1 MPKYIVNGK
10 TYNIPD
16 GKVAGFESRYPNAT
30 VEYHNEGKTY
40 QIPLSKRNGF
50 LKHFPNASYN
60 ATSEQPEKDAAHTV
74 ETGTQEVEA
83 PAVTTGE
90 TPAVGE
96 TPITEQDK
104 IRFSAGLDQI
114 GRRTRQS
121 MDDFNERMDSMREY
135 NEGSKLGFGKTVDG
149 KMQFNPQS
157 GRMEKTY
164 ITPLGNR
171 YTSKGLADMESF
183 QYRQAADM
191 SVSAQIRRAKQRLAT
206 IDQQLNERGRALMEE
221 HEKNKSTGFSAFMKM
236 AGDAM
241 ASGHMGGAMPENP
254 EDYDE
259 FKNDDEYNALRVARR
274 ELEKQIRQME
284 NYSEEQ
290 QEGQHVGHLFR
301 NMGQQLFNPDSWDF
315 GQGVVKDAS
324 TMLSLKS
331 KMDRGEE
338 LSDAEQDALYER
350 YMTDVVMGDYQT
362 GTWSKLGDIAGTSVS
377 FMKDFMF
384 TGGGFSSIKLGSK
397 LPSFV
402 AKKAASNLS
411 IDFAKSKGLRLAEDG
426 LFSMVRSGGKTAL
439 ADLVKEQGRLGVAK
453 IMATRALGVT
463 ADELLIRAPFMSATV
478 HGANLSADIIDTKLG
493 RVAVDEENGE
503 LSFVDDNSWSEA
515 AWQATADRVI
525 ENYSEMFGAHIPGM
539 VDVSK
544 AFGLRNMTAALLRYT
559 RPGAGTVFSK
569 SAEFLSRLGINGYFG
584 EVGEE
589 YYGQAWRTMLDLD
602 SSKDSNGKNLLMSPD
617 FHWDIWGGMLFSI
630 GLTGATTTAGMY
642 GVQKVGNG
650 VMGAAYLHRRHQ
662 LNKADARCSEVL
674 TPEEWEG
681 IRLSI
686 DNSDN
691 SDIVPLARYYAND
704 RSLTDEQRSAV
715 MGYIERLLVMRGHNF
730 AELMAQRTGE
740 HGGVQDDQVS
750 QSYMDGYNMTS
761 SQEMNDAKNMMEY
774 QRERLYGLLGDEF
787 ISRCDDDPIGVLH
800 EMMSGDD
807 MDKLD
812 VDAVIDYI
820 NAKQVYD
827 GMIQRVRDD
836 IDGMISQ
843 SDAMI
848 DSRTNRQS
856 GMIHHA
862 TMKQDDRDVYVVSG
876 RVVMYPDGTVVDLDA
891 SDESVIIRDAVSRK
905 LEQVSPKSILHVDGA
920 VDPKEEKDNA
930 AFNIRQQ
937 MAQQA
942 ADKADGVATFNP
954 GDTYTITADDGEIQ
968 VQVVANDEGVV
979 DNGDGTVNVSDGVNI
994 FPLAKE
1000 TIQQQVK
1007 AAQLARV
1014 AQFEEQRAAENEAY
1028 QQAVGGDEGS
1038 TGGDNMAVNGD
1049 NATQS
1054 SGSEDLTIPAM
1065 QRIPKDEKGNPL
1077 YEQTDSDTAWD
1088 AIVEQADGD
1097 ETMAQSVADGM
1108 VADKEAVLNK
1118 LEKAKSKG
1126 GSTVAEKIASEK
1138 ERKAAIDAAQH
1149 ELNIWKQIAG
1159 TANRR
1164 KMEAEEERRRIA
1176 DEAEAIRKAE
1186 EELLRAEREEKERIE
1201 REALNGVPDMVDDT
1215 PQDARA
1221 RGYRRV
1227 SGHRIDRQNTLQAV
1241 QGKEVAVRFSD
1252 DVIANGRVA
1261 VIDAYQLQPSHIKG
1275 VRNPLHFID
1284 EAQPKERNDE
1294 ASVLSARKIAGN
1306 VRPEEIT
1313 SSVTAYT
1320 GAPTVNA
1327 RGEAIQGNNRS
1338 DALRQMWESHQEQ
1351 AAKYKQYLIDH
1362 AEDFGLNADDV
1373 AAMERPVLVNMLD
1386 VDDAGAITLGQ
1397 FVAQD
1402 TESGGTERIK
1412 PKNAL
1417 QRMGNDMRSFARLL
1431 LKSADDETSFA
1442 GLVDN
1447 NGVEVL
1453 KWMSQRG
1460 YITPTQYKS
1469 AFDSNGNLTAEA
1481 KNDLRGI
1488 MYQSIFK
1495 GGSTRLEEMFNA
1507 MPAKAQ
1513 KAILATAFRD
1523 FDSPAEERMIEE
1535 IQNSIRA
1542 YYMLS
1547 QSADFV
1553 KAKTFKDA
1561 RLAVEAWKIQYQID
1575 DVTGESYL
1583 PAENF
1588 SNFALLLATMYK
1600 GENQSIIQGTFNK
1613 LYDLIQGT
1621 QEPTLFEQPDNT
1633 PRTLEQAIKETL
1645 NITYDGQRRSNVLAG
1660 NSPAS
1665 QRWQQGSTGDAATGE
1680 RVESGDRTADSEGI
1694 IEGYS
1699 RGIRIEQEN
1708 RGNQGEETQ
1717 IPQTEEVIGRSLSA
1731 DEAHDFIA
1739 DMELIADVA
1748 PKIDLTIENW
1758 DALFGESGIVNTPIG
1773 EVKMGENQ
1781 FAKLM
1786 RQGRD
1791 GKLGMIKPT
1800 LENPHAI
1807 VEEASE
1813 AKDGDTTERASS
1825 YIFIRS
1831 FKKADGSRF
1840 YYFTSITVSKDG
1852 REVVVSSQE
1861 KSRNKILR
1869 LLQEGSVIWR
1879 TPKDATTSS
1888 AERQGLDYEQPNEAE
1903 TATKGS
1909 GITPQ
1914 ITSSD
1919 SKDTTNSPTTNEL
1932 GEKNDVPSVQ
1942 EQVQAAE
1949 AEVNTNPTD
1958 GQKEAGNYKKGHVRI
1973 DGFDVSIEQP
1983 KGSVRRG
1990 TDADGK
1996 QWSVTMSNTYGYI
2009 RGTEGVDGDHI
2020 DVFFSDDPSQG
2031 DVFVVDQV
2039 NRDGSFDEHKVMYGF
2054 PDIES
2059 ARKAYLS
2066 NYEEGWQGLGAITPV
2081 SKEEFKKWIDSSHR
2095 KTKPFAEY
2103 KSVKTTEGQNAP
2115 ADKDLRRKL
2124 ADFNVGDVVRDYYNQ
2139 KLYRIKKHS
2148 KNGVSTIAELDAD
2161 GNEVG
2166 TTTMNTYNNSRY
2178 SLAEA
2183 HVKAET
2189 PTISQDSEQVSDQDN
2204 APYTIAP
2211 AQYTTKKGKVLDMH
2225 LVTFGRELSKEEIRA
2240 GKELAK
2246 ESHGWWDREKAGFM
2260 MRDEESAKALA
2271 EALSNEEAVQDAQPI
2286 SVGDITAASNEYAV
2300 IEKPETWVGK
2310 TFYTNGMQLKCTDVS
2325 NGYATFDNLTTFM
2338 GMGFDVHTVQ
2348 NYMRSGEWA
2357 VVSSKTNETDHKQ
2370 ENKQEKK
2377 SETKDVQPQQ
2387 EEKKANSKWV
2397 NDEDAERFEE
2407 LRKRLKAKFRGQMNM
2422 GVDPEIFAIGVEMSY
2437 LMLKKGAR
2445 KFGEFANNLIEALGD
2460 EVRPYIKA
2468 FYNGARDLP
2477 EMSEYEKDMTPYD
2490 EVRAFDV
2497 MNFDK
2502 QGAKDVFA
2510 TAEHVV
2516 REQAAEREAKEATN
2530 KLKRKR
2536 NARRKETEQIGD
2548 VELVASSLPEDQEI
2562 LRASRNNSGKKGSP
2576 VQGDLF
2582 GDSSSEQ
2589 NRSEQD
2595 KPSHR
2600 FFLKYVGDTI
2610 QLRRYTMMPNGMP
2623 IEDARTV
2630 ASANSEREMLDIINN
2645 PANRFGNEIDD
2656 VRRDLVA
2663 AIEEKVRSSA
2673 ANMQG
2678 KEAVNKE
2685 EGVTLHRRTKAEGA
2699 FSDEVAK
2706 RMKAALTSGE
2716 KPFRSIVDLR
2726 KLAIEC
2732 GMAVDSEG
2740 RDDILIQ
2747 ELVEDGLAKVGREIA
2762 GKARRSAVFKR
2773 GSSFFPKDVF
2783 EQICRLYEMQ
2793 PTIGQRS
2800 SNRIK
2805 MQQYSTPLPMGFVAD
2820 MFVDERGKIAGDEMI
2835 LEPTAGNGLLVY
2847 AVPSAKIHVN
2857 ELDEVRYENLSLGGY
2872 REVSKQDATLPFDG
2886 GRRYAGVISNP
2897 PFGRADAKMYDGTE
2911 ISSLEAQIAL
2921 NALESMKDNGRAAII
2936 VGGNMEYQPNGAIK
2950 GADRSFYSYLYDHY
2964 NVKGVVDMDGSLY
2977 RKQGTT
2983 YPTRM
2988 ILIEGRRSDEE
2999 RAQERVY
3006 PPVRDKAVRKAMSFD
3021 ELYDIV
3027 NGLLNSNEK
3036 TNGTA
3041 VLRREQGLGSDSESR
3056 PGNRDNRSD
3065 HQQPQTNDRER
3076 GGLERGGS
3084 VVQGGLQQGQP
3095 SVLGERGRDSG
3106 TGRTGRGAYEGRRG
3120 DERNA
3125 GRGVLAQDD
3134 KRVGNGTPGRSG
3146 VGLTSGTSSTANED
3160 GRDSGVSSG
3169 GSRSSNVSQP
3179 SSGSNV
3185 TIERRR
3191 TLTDEK
3197 TLYRPHSK
3205 AFSLESV
3212 APAAMTDAMDDALKR
3227 IEDEVGDIDG
3237 FVQQELGYDSVES
3250 LHNALAAEQVDSV
3263 AMAIYQMKRGEA
3275 MIIGD
3280 QTGVGKGRQMAALIR
3295 WAVRQGKKPVF
3306 ITQKADL
3313 FSDLYRDLVDIGSG
3327 ELRPFIFN
3335 SDGDIKDSKNQT
3347 VYKPLSNERMRSV
3360 LRGDALPDGY
3370 DFVVLTYSQLN
3381 KGDDISRREAE
3392 ELAKKSGKRVQKK
3405 KKDKEGVVVSP
3416 KNEFLRR
3423 LAKDNFILLDE
3434 SHTAAG
3440 DGNTGSYLQSI
3451 TRIVKAATFASATFA
3466 KRPDTMPLYAIRTAM
3481 SKANV
3486 ESSKLIQIIE
3496 KGGVTLQE
3504 IMSRALSAVG
3514 QMVRRERD
3522 MSDVRTDWKTVDD
3535 AEIVE
3540 RAKRNYDKTVK
3551 AFNAIIRFQKE
3562 FVDPYIEMISESM
3575 AAQMKSASKTRG
3587 TDKLGLN
3594 NVPFASKA
3602 YNYTKQLLLA
3612 LKVDAIVDEVDRE
3625 IKAGRH
3631 PVIALESTMESVLD
3645 GYNPGEVLD
3654 NATFGASLMKGLE
3667 GTLTYTV
3674 KDEKNKEVKHVIPL
3688 ESLPAQAAQA
3698 YEEVK
3703 QLIRES
3709 TGEVF
3714 VSPIDE
3720 IVMKLNAKGYSVG
3733 ELTGRD
3739 KYVSMEDGRAVVRK
3753 RADKDKKRMTM
3764 DFNSG
3769 KTDVLILNKSASTG
3783 ISLHASKRFSDQRQ
3797 RTMVMA
3803 QPLSDI
3809 NDYMQMIGRIDR
3821 TGQVH
3826 RGYYINLGLPVPAEN
3841 RFMMMLSTKLKSL
3854 NANTTTSQDS
3864 SQNDVDAPDLLN
3876 KYGSQVI
3883 VEYLRDH
3890 PGMHEKMGSP
3900 LNLKENQN
3908 LEDYVPQEDDA
3919 RKVTGYVALLSV
3931 KEQEEFYAEVVE
3943 RYNTLINYLNE
3954 TDNNDLKISVMPL
3967 RAKTVSRK
3975 VASKGN
3981 ESNGL
3986 NPFAQDSY
3994 VEQVEMDVLRK
4005 PYKMDEV
4012 KKLFDQLNKGMR
4024 PAEFIDSVVQKL
4036 HDETQA
4042 KIAAEDERFEQEI
4055 AGLEHEVEL
4064 RTEKI
4069 RQQKKLSDEDKAKA
4083 VDEER
4088 AKLIE
4093 RMNRAHARNLE
4104 TINGNESKV
4113 QSALNRFSIGK
4124 SYLIP
4129 DVMGT
4134 ELFTCS
4140 SPGILVGF
4148 KLKDNGIT
4156 PSTSFAV
4163 FAVLDGRRRIE
4174 VKLGDTKS
4182 LDTIYKHTVQNYD
4195 RAQMVNPSNWDSQI
4209 PQTTRTGGYILTGN
4223 IIQAFS
4229 DSQGKEGG
4237 FAGKLVSYTDV
4248 DGNIHDGIL
4257 MPQSWTPKMMKNAGV
4272 PINARQAA
4280 IERGDVLTSIDNG
4293 VRLERPNR
4301 WSSYYVLSVPK
4312 SKKQGGAYYLNDEL
4326 LSLVDRDG
4334 FQQRGNVMR
4343 AHIDGKDNLKR
4354 VLDLLSQMGVRVD
4367 DASDT
4372 DVNGENDEDLMFREG
4387 DESDSIEAVNRRFNK
4402 RLDELIKDPN
4412 QSNRILHL
4420 GTPGQ
4425 FLTDG
4430 GISNVE
4436 ILLDFDKLVRK
4447 SREEYRNNHPFDI
4460 SDVKDLPV
4468 YINDPIA
4475 VFDNTNGMDSGR
4487 VILTEMEKD
4496 GRNFIVAVRAT
4507 EQKRKGGFV
4516 LEVNEI
4522 TTIYPKEEKGI
4533 VKWMIDGNATNI
4545 NKQKALRFIEALQPH
4560 VGTTITS
4567 EELSDAAKVVES
4579 FENPR
4584 VDDKKIFDGEEDDEH
4599 LYRIVDD
4606 KSTVERLEAEPKMKA
4621 YRAMQV
4627 IDGRLYSPMAAK
4639 VDGKLSS
4646 DNPFDTWTEAEET
4659 TFDFTPEQ
4667 IAAMEKLDKSDK
4679 TGEVEIIK
4687 GKLRYRKD
4695 SKTGRGTLQFHL
4707 VKGDGTDLWA
4717 AYNPY
4722 IHSSLMMLNDQ
4733 FTSAYKRPNIVVVEV
4748 EIPESELTSGY
4759 RAKLAKDAVGMAE
4772 WKAGPVAGQL
4782 PSDMG
4787 RKVML
4792 SRWSKVKRIVPY
4804 SEVADHVAA
4813 VLSTAEQ
4820 KKGNKLRLPIDSF
4833 HPELR
4838 KELEKRGFEFEYG
4851 LYTKG
4856 KTDKKGNYIKA
4867 WDERSEEEKQKE
4879 YKGATYMD
4887 DAAIEQLNE
4896 EFKGKWMRR
4905 EGDGPIDDDSL
4916 AYENDP
4922 ISKVLGKSRFSRKQ
4936 RKAFAERERSRMVDT
4951 VKRLAEKLHLDN
4963 VEIVT
4968 DVSTLDGNKQRA
4980 KGFYNRKTGKITIV
4994 IPNNMNTFDV
5004 EQTMLHEAVAHYGLR
5019 KLFGEHFDTFLDNVF
5034 ENADYDVHRRIVSL
5048 STKYGWDFRKATE
5061 EYLAS
5066 LAENTE
5072 FEHTHASWW
5081 GQIKQLFLQMLHK
5094 IGFEDFTGVTLS
5106 DNELRYILWRS
5117 YENLKDPGK
5126 YRSIFSEAADV
5137 AKQYELGVGNYADTP
5152 SGSHSVADI
5161 DDDVFFRA
5169 GDPEMHERVL
5179 ARDRY
5184 EQRVNSGMFQ
5194 SREALQ
5200 DSMLALK
5207 EAMQAIVGKKID
5219 IEDVDGFENAYLGEN
5234 RLSSVNKAEADAF
5247 AHTLFKS
5254 MLDEV
5259 AKLARTEDE
5268 REELT
5273 DYMMAKHGLERNAYM
5288 RNEAINNGATDA
5300 DQTDYAGLTA
5310 LTGMD
5315 DVADA
5320 EAEADRMVADYEQA
5334 HYTGELWKRVN
5345 AVSKAILQKSYDCG
5359 MMSRETFDRISGMYE
5374 FYIPLRGFDEKTSAE
5389 AYAYLTNKH
5398 SAFNA
5403 PIKTARGRKS
5413 KADDPFAYLQSM
5425 AEGAIM
5431 QGNRN
5436 MLVKQRFLNFVLNHP
5451 SDLVSVSE
5459 IWLAYDAVTDEWKP
5473 VFPDNIESTDTPKEV
5488 EQKMQDFEE
5497 RMKAL
5502 KQQNPDQYK
5511 RGKDA
5516 VGIPYRVVDNQD
5528 LRQHQVVVRR
5538 GGRDYVITING
5549 NPRLAQALK
5558 GQTNPDNDM
5567 SGAIGAILR
5576 AGENINR
5583 QLSAFYTT
5591 RNPDFVVSNFI
5602 RDMLYANSMVWVK
5615 ESPNYA
5621 LRFHRNC
5628 SMLNPAAM
5636 KILLSKYRKG
5646 TLDMSNKT
5654 EAMFHQFMMNGGE
5667 TGYANLRDIEQH
5679 KNDIRK
5685 ELKRAN
5691 GKLKLSR
5698 ALSLLDEKF
5707 DELNRAVENCAR
5719 FAAFVTSREM
5729 GRSID
5734 RSIYDAKEISV
5745 NFNKKGSGA
5754 KFLNKTGQTKLGN
5767 SIAFVSGLGRSGY
5780 VFWNAAIQGTTNFG
5794 RQMKRHPAKAFTA
5807 AAVMFIMGALVASL
5821 GGDDDDDD
5829 DKNAYYNLPE
5839 WVRRSN
5845 ILFRAGDSWI
5855 SIPLPV
5861 EYRAF
5866 YGMGELMTSVFSGKE
5881 HLTGGEIAEAI
5892 LGQATQVLPID
5903 FLDGG
5908 GGWNAFIPSVGK
5920 PFSEAY
5926 IFKKSWTGMPIYKDT
5941 PYNQEMPEWTKAY
5954 SSANKHIVNLAAL
5967 LNETTGGDPYAK
5979 GAIDFNP
5986 AKIEYMLNG
5995 YFSGVFKTID
6005 KLTKTAETIAG
6016 EREYDPRS
6024 ILLWNRLVK
6033 AGDERTE
6040 YRAVNKEYF
6049 RLKEEH
6055 DRLKNRLRHYEE
6067 DTDNGI
6073 FDYAEKIDFLYNSP
6087 EYERYEIFEDYRKD
6101 IDALYDEMQETVDD
6115 EERKEI
6121 EAELNELKK
6130 EMIDEVNKTRK
6141 RK

>member
-1 MPKYIVNGK
+1 MSDDRISKNLHLVYSTLKSEGYTDIGDEQDFIKKMQDEQNRL
-10 TYNIPD
+10 
-16 GKVAGFESRYPNAT
+16 KV
-30 VEYHNEGKTY
+30 
-40 QIPLSKRNGF
+40 
-50 LKHFPNASYN
+50 YN
-60 ATSEQPEKDAAHTV
+60 ALKGAGYSDIGSDFKSFSGMIYSVPQTKPQASEEPAASPQSYPTTIQTNVVEPVVQTSAQAPITNGQARPNSAYNAESENIVDENTRVYTSSVDVKSVNRKQV
-74 ETGTQEVEA
+74 SSMTQQIDDLLTQKRGEA
-83 PAVTTGE
+83 TGE
-90 TPAVGE
+90 RIERIQKAS
-96 TPITEQDK
+96 DK
-104 IRFSAGLDQI
+104 
-114 GRRTRQS
+114 
-121 MDDFNERMDSMREY
+121 
-135 NEGSKLGFGKTVDG
+135 GFGA
-149 KMQFNPQS
+149 S
-157 GRMEKTY
+157 IME
-164 ITPLGNR
+164 
-171 YTSKGLADMESF
+171 
-183 QYRQAADM
+183 
-191 SVSAQIRRAKQRLAT
+191 
-206 IDQQLNERGRALMEE
+206 
-221 HEKNKSTGFSAFMKM
+221 
-236 AGDAM
+236 AM
-241 ASGHMGGAMPENP
+241 ASTAGAADPNDMQAMIRMKSKYGNEDTPETV
-254 EDYDE
+254 E
-259 FKNDDEYNALRVARR
+259 RG
-274 ELEKQIRQME
+274 KQIRQLETAQRSMRDAQRIINE
-284 NYSEEQ
+284 ADHNA
-290 QEGQHVGHLFR
+290 QEGTFGKWLESSFAGGAAR
-301 NMGQQLFNPDSWDF
+301 GF
-315 GQGVVKDAS
+315 GQKLFDADTWDMGVSDLGDNLDLMNA
-324 TMLSLKS
+324 LK
-331 KMDRGEE
+331 KADNGEQ
-338 LSDAEQDALYER
+338 LSDAEQILLDAKAVELATNAYFGSYVGR
-350 YMTDVVMGDYQT
+350 GY
-362 GTWSKLGDIAGTSVS
+362 KAG
-377 FMKDFMF
+377 
-384 TGGGFSSIKLGSK
+384 
-397 LPSFV
+397 
-402 AKKAASNLS
+402 
-411 IDFAKSKGLRLAEDG
+411 
-426 LFSMVRSGGKTAL
+426 
-439 ADLVKEQGRLGVAK
+439 
-453 IMATRALGVT
+453 GVT
-463 ADELLIRAPFMSATV
+463 AESIPFMIEMCINPASAAGKGATSMLTRYALKRFGKQVVKNNAKKYAAAKVGARVVGDLAGSATMA
-478 HGANLSADIIDTKLG
+478 GTTGSI
-493 RVAVDEENGE
+493 RVAAGTVERMNGDVQADTDEETGE
-503 LSFVDDNSWSEA
+503 TIYGGHTEGDSFGKALGKSFAS
-515 AWQATADRVI
+515 TTI
-525 ENYSEMFGAHIPGM
+525 ENYSEMVGEYFSPITSAAGKYISKGMNSIGLKGVNDFIENVAASDVARVVGDFEKHAKWNGVFGEYAEEVAGNMMNALVVGDMTMDTAEGTGVFNLDQNIDTFLG
-539 VDVSK
+539 VSLMGGFMSGVKTLGYRTPKYRARK
-544 AFGLRNMTAALLRYT
+544 AMTAAEDAAAAKFT
-559 RPGAGTVFSK
+559 DSVEWGAIRNTIAFGNDEEVAAK
-569 SAEFLSRLGINGYFG
+569 VAE
-584 EVGEE
+584 VV
-589 YYGQAWRTMLDLD
+589 
-602 SSKDSNGKNLLMSPD
+602 SSD
-617 FHWDIWGGMLFSI
+617 
-630 GLTGATTTAGMY
+630 
-642 GVQKVGNG
+642 V
-650 VMGAAYLHRRHQ
+650 
-662 LNKADARCSEVL
+662 
-674 TPEEWEG
+674 
-681 IRLSI
+681 
-686 DNSDN
+686 
-691 SDIVPLARYYAND
+691 
-704 RSLTDEQRSAV
+704 LTDEQKIAALEYAKCVETYKGMLRGEDARRTEYAGTADVDAETSYDN
-715 MGYIERLLVMRGHNF
+715 GYTL
-730 AELMAQRTGE
+730 AT
-740 HGGVQDDQVS
+740 DD
-750 QSYMDGYNMTS
+750 
-761 SQEMNDAKNMMEY
+761 EMNDAKNMFDY
-774 QRERLYGLLGDEF
+774 QSGRMKDTFGQDYLDQ
-787 ISRCDDDPIGVLH
+787 IDKDPIGAL
-800 EMMSGDD
+800 
-807 MDKLD
+807 
-812 VDAVIDYI
+812 AVIAERDDLSEDDKQLALDYV
-820 NAKQVYD
+820 NAKATYD
-827 GMIQRVRDD
+827 GMIDRVRDD
-836 IDGMISQ
+836 IESRVAASDNAVDSRVNNGTGMI
-843 SDAMI
+843 
-848 DSRTNRQS
+848 TP
-856 GMIHHA
+856 A
-862 TMKQDDRDVYVVSG
+862 TMKLDDRKVYIV
-876 RVVMYPDGTVVDLDA
+876 DGTIVMHDDGSMVDIA
-891 SDESVIIRDAVSRK
+891 NSSESILVRDAETGN
-905 LEQVSPKSILHVDGA
+905 LEWASPHDVLSVDEVINPA
-920 VDPKEEKDNA
+920 EEKEA
-930 AFNIRQQ
+930 
-937 MAQQA
+937 AQQA
-942 ADKADGVATFNP
+942 IREQYAEEQANRIDGVLPFNQ
-954 GDTYTITADDGEIQ
+954 GDSYAVLDENGTDCTVTIIA
-968 VQVVANDEGVV
+968 
-979 DNGDGTVNVSDGVNI
+979 DNGDGTVQLAWNGDQNNIETVSKERVQDLRENYNLARLQQYESQRAIQRQQQQEQYEAQRPSYNLNDEITIRDDAGNLVRGSITTEENDDGEIEVYTETPINGKKIHMFTRDQLDTMLEEHNGELVEDPLVPPTVQNNVQNVPGTTESVPAAEETVEVEPMPMVGEGEDAEPDFGSATPQRAHDYIFNESGLDEADAAAFTKNNVEAANKELEKIKNKKPKMGTSIAKFNKDKAEWDRKVNEAQAKADYWKQVKEARDKVLADRLEEQQERERKQIEQAQTEEAAYREEMARKKSEQEALGTNNVSPSIREKWASAPKVEGAQDVIVLPNGEKVAGRYYLVESGAASASHDSNNGFAKTEGFPVDENGGSVNDRDYERDKDAQRVTRDIANNYDSRAVQTPVVVSQDGIVLSGNGRTMAGELAAAQNTDAAYNSHIAQYPTKWGFTKEQVEGMQHPRVVFVPDAAMPYTAETFAKFNQQEMKGQSKTEQAVKLGKVVSDKAFNRIIRIINRFDTLGEFYADAKATRDAISELQGDGVLSQAQMTEMFDGYGISAVGKEILENTLI
-994 FPLAKE
+994 GKAFGRNPDAVREITEFKSMRQSIITALAEISNNLSLGKDYSLESELAQAIDLVYQARKGGSKFGEPVSWFARQQNLDFFGLNDTVADYNNATMLMIADIINDNRSSRLKKYIQIYNHNAKDSANGQLDLFTGSVKSKE
-1000 TIQQQVK
+1000 YIINEVKQLFNNGSEEEQQK
-1007 AAQLARV
+1007 AAQESVARRKAESVQENGTV
-1014 AQFEEQRAAENEAY
+1014 ANGSEAGDTDGEAAEHPVERTGDRSVSEWFGPIYTQFE
-1028 QQAVGGDEGS
+1028 G
-1038 TGGDNMAVNGD
+1038 
-1049 NATQS
+1049 
-1054 SGSEDLTIPAM
+1054 
-1065 QRIPKDEKGNPL
+1065 K
-1077 YEQTDSDTAWD
+1077 
-1088 AIVEQADGD
+1088 
-1097 ETMAQSVADGM
+1097 
-1108 VADKEAVLNK
+1108 
-1118 LEKAKSKG
+1118 
-1126 GSTVAEKIASEK
+1126 
-1138 ERKAAIDAAQH
+1138 
-1149 ELNIWKQIAG
+1149 
-1159 TANRR
+1159 
-1164 KMEAEEERRRIA
+1164 A
-1176 DEAEAIRKAE
+1176 DEAEAHLRETKDGVAKGALTYPGVAPIDLVWGDMKAGYMKIVIKHPE
-1186 EELLRAEREEKERIE
+1186 VVGKLQSILSGTSITSQSENRIVFESDTHKMIVSRMKGSQPTDNWLLTAYEKKEKPVSASSSDIE
-1201 REALNGVPDMVDDT
+1201 TEPEGKRNGTAT
-1215 PQDARA
+1215 PQ
-1221 RGYRRV
+1221 
-1227 SGHRIDRQNTLQAV
+1227 N
-1241 QGKEVAVRFSD
+1241 
-1252 DVIANGRVA
+1252 
-1261 VIDAYQLQPSHIKG
+1261 
-1275 VRNPLHFID
+1275 
-1284 EAQPKERNDE
+1284 
-1294 ASVLSARKIAGN
+1294 
-1306 VRPEEIT
+1306 
-1313 SSVTAYT
+1313 
-1320 GAPTVNA
+1320 
-1327 RGEAIQGNNRS
+1327 
-1338 DALRQMWESHQEQ
+1338 
-1351 AAKYKQYLIDH
+1351 
-1362 AEDFGLNADDV
+1362 
-1373 AAMERPVLVNMLD
+1373 
-1386 VDDAGAITLGQ
+1386 GAISDGKYSENPASSQ
-1397 FVAQD
+1397 AKGEKVA
-1402 TESGGTERIK
+1402 
-1412 PKNAL
+1412 
-1417 QRMGNDMRSFARLL
+1417 
-1431 LKSADDETSFA
+1431 
-1442 GLVDN
+1442 
-1447 NGVEVL
+1447 
-1453 KWMSQRG
+1453 
-1460 YITPTQYKS
+1460 
-1469 AFDSNGNLTAEA
+1469 
-1481 KNDLRGI
+1481 
-1488 MYQSIFK
+1488 
-1495 GGSTRLEEMFNA
+1495 
-1507 MPAKAQ
+1507 
-1513 KAILATAFRD
+1513 
-1523 FDSPAEERMIEE
+1523 
-1535 IQNSIRA
+1535 
-1542 YYMLS
+1542 
-1547 QSADFV
+1547 
-1553 KAKTFKDA
+1553 
-1561 RLAVEAWKIQYQID
+1561 
-1575 DVTGESYL
+1575 
-1583 PAENF
+1583 
-1588 SNFALLLATMYK
+1588 
-1600 GENQSIIQGTFNK
+1600 ENQSPG
-1613 LYDLIQGT
+1613 G
-1621 QEPTLFEQPDNT
+1621 
-1633 PRTLEQAIKETL
+1633 
-1645 NITYDGQRRSNVLAG
+1645 
-1660 NSPAS
+1660 
-1665 QRWQQGSTGDAATGE
+1665 
-1680 RVESGDRTADSEGI
+1680 
-1694 IEGYS
+1694 
-1699 RGIRIEQEN
+1699 
-1708 RGNQGEETQ
+1708 
-1717 IPQTEEVIGRSLSA
+1717 
-1731 DEAHDFIA
+1731 
-1739 DMELIADVA
+1739 
-1748 PKIDLTIENW
+1748 
-1758 DALFGESGIVNTPIG
+1758 
-1773 EVKMGENQ
+1773 
-1781 FAKLM
+1781 
-1786 RQGRD
+1786 
-1791 GKLGMIKPT
+1791 
-1800 LENPHAI
+1800 
-1807 VEEASE
+1807 
-1813 AKDGDTTERASS
+1813 
-1825 YIFIRS
+1825 
-1831 FKKADGSRF
+1831 
-1840 YYFTSITVSKDG
+1840 
-1852 REVVVSSQE
+1852 
-1861 KSRNKILR
+1861 
-1869 LLQEGSVIWR
+1869 
-1879 TPKDATTSS
+1879 
-1888 AERQGLDYEQPNEAE
+1888 
-1903 TATKGS
+1903 
-1909 GITPQ
+1909 
-1914 ITSSD
+1914 
-1919 SKDTTNSPTTNEL
+1919 
-1932 GEKNDVPSVQ
+1932 
-1942 EQVQAAE
+1942 VQAALAAAE
-1949 AEVNTNPTD
+1949 ADVNTNPTD

-2148 KNGVSTIAELDAD
+2148 KNGVSTIAELDAE

-2183 HVKAET
+2183 PVKEET

-2286 SVGDITAASNEYAV
+2286 SLGDITAASNEYAV

-2310 TFYTNGMQLKCTDVS
+2310 TFYTNGMKLKCTDVS

-2338 GMGFDVHTVQ
+2338 SMGFDVHTVQ

-2357 VVSSKTNETDHKQ
+2357 VVSSKTNRTG
-2370 ENKQEKK
+2370 NKQEKK
-2377 SETKDVQPQQ
+2377 SETKDVQTKQ
-2387 EEKKANSKWV
+2387 EEKEAKSKWV

-2407 LRKRLKAKFRGQMNM
+2407 LRKRLKAKLRGQMNM
-2422 GVDPEIFAIGVEMSY
+2422 GADPEIFAIGVEMSY

-2445 KFGEFANNLIEALGD
+2445 KFVEFASNLIEALGD

-2477 EMSEYEKDMTPYD
+2477 EMAEYEKDMTPYD

-2562 LRASRNNSGKKGSP
+2562 LRASRKESGKNGSP
-2576 VQGDLF
+2576 VQGNLF
-2582 GDSSSEQ
+2582 GDISSDQ
-2589 NRSEQD
+2589 NGSEQD

-2600 FFLKYVGDTI
+2600 FFVKYVGDTI

-2663 AIEEKVRSSA
+2663 AIEEKVRASA

-2699 FSDEVAK
+2699 FSDDVAK

-2762 GKARRSAVFKR
+2762 GKARRRAVFKP

-2857 ELDEVRYENLSLGGY
+2857 ELDEVRYENLRLGGY
-2872 REVSKQDATLPFDG
+2872 RELSKQDATLPFDG

-2897 PFGRADAKMYDGTE
+2897 PFGRADAKMYDGME

-3006 PPVRDKAVRKAMSFD
+3006 PPVRDKAVRKATSFD

-3106 TGRTGRGAYEGRRG
+3106 TGRTGRGADEGRRG

-3134 KRVGNGTPGRSG
+3134 KRVGDGTPGRRG

-3160 GRDSGVSSG
+3160 GRATGVSAV
-3169 GSRSSNVSQP
+3169 GSQSSNVSQP

-3405 KKDKEGVVVSP
+3405 KKDKDGVVVSP

-3451 TRIVKAATFASATFA
+3451 MRIVKAATFASATFA

-3783 ISLHASKRFSDQRQ
+3783 ISLHASKRFGDQRQ

-3908 LEDYVPQEDDA
+3908 LEDYAPQEDDA

-4012 KKLFDQLNKGMR
+4012 KKLFDQLNKGVR

-4055 AGLEHEVEL
+4055 AGLDREVEL

-4083 VDEER
+4083 VEEER

-4257 MPQSWTPKMMKNAGV
+4257 MPQSWTPKLMKNAGV

-4280 IERGDVLTSIDNG
+4280 IERGDVVTSIDNG
-4293 VRLERPNR
+4293 VRLEKMNR

-4343 AHIDGKDNLKR
+4343 AHIDGKDNLKK
-4354 VLDLLSQMGVRVD
+4354 VLDLLSQIGVRVD

-4402 RLDELIKDPN
+4402 RLDELIKDPT

-4968 DVSTLDGNKQRA
+4968 DVSTLDGKKQRA

-5004 EQTMLHEAVAHYGLR
+5004 EQTLLHEAVAHYGLR
-5019 KLFGEHFDTFLDNVF
+5019 QLFGEHFDTFLDNVF
-5034 ENADYDVHRRIVSL
+5034 KNADYDVRRRIVAL
-5048 STKYGWDFRKATE
+5048 AAKNGWDFRKATE
-5061 EYLAS
+5061 EYLAM

-5094 IGFEDFTGVTLS
+5094 IGFEDFTGVTLG

-5117 YENLKDPGK
+5117 YENLAEPVK
-5126 YRSIFSEAADV
+5126 YRSIFGEAADV
-5137 AKQYELGVGNYADTP
+5137 AKQYELGVRNYAATP
-5152 SGSHSVADI
+5152 SGNTSVADI
-5161 DDDVFFRA
+5161 DEDEPYRDGNTRSVSADAVEEYEILYRDGDVMDDRDKAIV
-5169 GDPEMHERVL
+5169 
-5179 ARDRY
+5179 RDRY
-5184 EQRVNSGMFQ
+5184 DRQIQSGMYQF
-5194 SREALQ
+5194 REAMQ
-5200 DSMLALK
+5200 DSMLSLRRFQEYVE
-5207 EAMQAIVGKKID
+5207 EATGEKVKD
-5219 IEDVDGFENAYLGEN
+5219 FENAYMAEN
-5234 RLSSVNKAEADAF
+5234 ALSSKNHAEQDLYGKL
-5247 AHTLFKS
+5247 LFNPL
-5254 MLDEV
+5254 LDEIHRIS
-5259 AKLARTEDE
+5259 KEGSSRDE
-5268 REELT
+5268 VTR
-5273 DYMMAKHGLERNAYM
+5273 YMMAKHGLERNEVMARRAAERTAM
-5288 RNEAINNGATDA
+5288 DELGKDLRAA
-5300 DQTDYAGLTA
+5300 DQAVQNDPLDQDALDALDAVKQRMQDRGVELYDENRERDYGGITGLMEEDDLVTA
-5310 LTGMD
+5310 EGLARQL
-5315 DVADA
+5315 VADF
-5320 EAEADRMVADYEQA
+5320 ENNHDVD
-5334 HYTGELWKRVN
+5334 ELWARCN
-5345 AVSKAILQKSYDCG
+5345 ACTKATLEKTYKSGLLSKSGYD
-5359 MMSRETFDRISGMYE
+5359 EISGMYE
-5374 FYIPLRGFDEKTSAE
+5374 YYIPLRGFDATTSDE
-5389 AYAYLTNKH
+5389 VYSYLNHERSGFSTPLKK
-5398 SAFNA
+5398 A
-5403 PIKTARGRKS
+5403 KGRKS
-5413 KADDPFAYLQSM
+5413 VADNPIATIANM
-5425 AEGAIM
+5425 ADSAIV

-5436 MLVKQRFLNFVLNHP
+5436 MMKQKFLKFAMNHP
-5451 SDLVSVSE
+5451 SDAVS
-5459 IWLAYDAVTDEWKP
+5459 INRMWLRYDDVNGVWEAVTAQIDENDSP
-5473 VFPDNIESTDTPKEV
+5473 EEV
-5488 EQKMQDFEE
+5488 LQKTEHFEE
-5497 RMKAL
+5497 TMKQLAEAD
-5502 KQQNPDQYK
+5502 PDHYK

-5516 VGIPYRVVDNQD
+5516 ANIPYKTLGKSLNE
-5528 LRQHQVVVRR
+5528 HQVHVKL
-5538 GGRDYVITING
+5538 GGEDYILTING
-5549 NPRLAQALK
+5549 SPRVAQALN
-5558 GQTNPDNDM
+5558 GLTNPDNDT
-5567 SGAIGAILR
+5567 SGAVGAILK
-5576 AGENINR
+5576 AGEYVNR
-5583 QLSAFYTT
+5583 QMSAFYTT
-5591 RNPDFVVSNFI
+5591 RNPEFVLSNFL
-5602 RDMLYANSMVWVK
+5602 RDALYANSTMWVR
-5615 ESPNYA
+5615 ERPNYA
-5621 LRFHRNC
+5621 IKFNKNF
-5628 SMLNPAAM
+5628 MKVNPKVLYGLIKKHNA
-5636 KILLSKYRKG
+5636 G
-5646 TLDMSNKT
+5646 TLDMNV
-5654 EAMFHQFMMNGGE
+5654 EIERAFYQFMMNGGE
-5667 TGYANLRDIEQH
+5667 TGYTVVKDIEKQ
-5679 KNDIRK
+5679 KKLIRK
-5685 ELKRAN
+5685 YVRMKDATIPAEAAWQFL
-5691 GKLKLSR
+5691 GDKL
-5698 ALSLLDEKF
+5698 D
-5707 DELNRAVENCAR
+5707 DINRSVENCAR
-5719 FAAFVTSREM
+5719 FAAFLTSRQM
-5729 GRSID
+5729 GRSVEK
-5734 RSIYDAKEISV
+5734 SVWDAKEVSV
-5745 NFNKKGSGA
+5745 NFNKKGAGSTFMG
-5754 KFLNKTGQTKLGN
+5754 KTGQTKLGN
-5767 SIAFVSGLGRSGY
+5767 LGAFSSGLGRSFY
-5780 VFWNAAIQGTTNFG
+5780 VFWNAAVQGTTNF
-5794 RQMKRHPAKAFTA
+5794 
-5807 AAVMFIMGALVASL
+5807 ASL
-5821 GGDDDDDD
+5821 HKHHTGKALMLDAGMFLLGAIISGLGGGDDDD
-5829 DKNAYYNLPE
+5829 YWNLPSY
-5839 WVRRSN
+5839 VRRNN
-5845 ILFRAGDSWI
+5845 ICFKIPFTHSFVC
-5855 SIPLPV
+5855 IPLGI
-5861 EYRAF
+5861 EQRAI
-5866 YGMGELMTSVFSGKE
+5866 YGLGELFSSLASGRERMSGKE
-5881 HLTGGEIAEAI
+5881 IAKEIAGS
-5892 LGQATQVLPID
+5892 LSSMLP
-5903 FLDGG
+5903 LDLMESNGD
-5908 GGWNAFIPSVGK
+5908 ISLSTVSPSYVK
-5920 PFSEAY
+5920 PFVEADNN
-5926 IFKKSWTGMPIYKDT
+5926 KDWKGMPIYKDT
-5941 PYNQEMPEWTKAY
+5941 PYNKDDPEWTKASKRTNQY
-5954 SSANKHIVNLAAL
+5954 LVDFAMWC
-5967 LNETTGGDPYAK
+5967 NEVTGGDDVKK
-5979 GAIDFNP
+5979 GWLNFNP
-5986 AKIEYMLNG
+5986 SNIEHV
-5995 YFSGVFKTID
+5995 FEGVFGGVSTTANKLVKTGEM
-6005 KLTKTAETIAG
+6005 LAG
-6016 EREYDPRS
+6016 KQEFDWS
-6024 ILLWNRLVK
+6024 NILLASRVIK
-6033 AGDERTE
+6033 SADENAEARRISKEYWKYYEE
-6040 YRAVNKEYF
+6040 YRETKRIV
-6049 RLKEEH
+6049 
-6055 DRLKNRLRHYEE
+6055 DHYEDQE
-6067 DTDNGI
+6067 AEGI
-6073 FDYAEKIDFLYNSP
+6073 LGVAEKLDFMYNSP
-6087 EYERYEIFEDYRKD
+6087 EYGRYEI
-6101 IDALYDEMQETVDD
+6101 VDD
-6115 EERKEI
+6115 YYPDIKYLSD
-6121 EAELNELKK
+6121 ELNETTNAEERNELETEMNNLKRG
-6130 EMIDEVNKTRK
+6130 MVDAIRAYDDARK
-6141 RK
+6141 